1 MSKTQS
7 YESYSFLEFIPTP
20 ENPYLIRF
28 TSEDRYLLSV
38 TLYNSVSLRGKNNR
52 V

>member
-20 ENPYLIRF
+20 KNPESVQVPQDFISWFDF
-28 TSEDRYLLSV
+28 TRIDF
-38 TLYNSVSLRGKNNR
+38 
-52 V
+52 